1 MKFLLYGGKGW
12 IGNQIYDLLNK
23 LGHEVII
30 GTSRIDNYDDTL
42 NEIININPHRVIC
55 TTGRTSGGKFN
66 NIDYLEDLNVL
77 PINLRDNLV
86 GPINLARI
94 TNYCGIHMVYLGTG
108 CIYHYDDEHKMP
120 NKLDLLS
127 VNGFKGFKG
136 FKGFNGFK
144 GFTEDDLPNFTGSQY
159 SSVKGVTDQLIRQ
172 YNNVLNARIRM
183 PISSDL
189 HPRNYISK
197 ILSYKNI
204 IDIPNSMTILDDMLP
219 ILIDMSINKTIGS
232 INLVN
237 PGVIS
242 PVDILNLIKNK
253 YFNSVEFNI
262 IPLDKLPTIGKR
274 SNNYLDTTLLE
285 KLYPNIK
292 SINESIIN
300 VINLIKFN

>member
-12 IGNQIYDLLNK
+12 IGSQIYDLLNK

-42 NEIININPHRVIC
+42 NEITNINPHRVIC

-94 TNYCGIHMVYLGTG
+94 TNYYGIHMVYLGTG
-108 CIYHYDDEHKMP
+108 CIYHYDDVHQMP

-127 VNGFKGFKG
+127 VNGFKGF
-136 FKGFNGFK
+136 
-144 GFTEDDLPNFTGSQY
+144 TENDLPNFTGSQY

-242 PVDILNLIKNK
+242 PVDILKLIKN
-253 YFNSVEFNI
+253 NSNSNELNFNI

-285 KLYPNIK
+285 KMYPNIK
-292 SINESIIN
+292 PINESIIN
-300 VINLIKFN
+300 VTNLINLHFN

>member
-12 IGNQIYDLLNK
+12 IGSQIYDLLNK
-23 LGHEVII
+23 LGHEVIV

-42 NEIININPHRVIC
+42 NEITSINPDRVIC
-55 TTGRTSGGKFN
+55 TTGRTSGGNFN

-86 GPINLARI
+86 GPMTLARI
-94 TNYCGIHMVYLGTG
+94 TNYYGIHMVYLGTG
-108 CIYHYDDEHKMP
+108 CIYHYDDVHQMP
-120 NKLDLLS
+120 NLDILS
-127 VNGFKGFKG
+127 VKSSSV
-136 FKGFNGFK
+136 K

-189 HPRNYISK
+189 HPRNYITK
-197 ILSYKNI
+197 ISSYKNI

-219 ILIDMSINKTIGS
+219 ILIDMSINKTTGS

-242 PVDILNLIKNK
+242 PVDILKLIKNK
-253 YFNSVEFNI
+253 SIEFNI
-262 IPLDKLPTIGKR
+262 ISLDKLPTIGKR
-274 SNNYLDTTLLE
+274 SNNYLETTLLE
-285 KLYPNIK
+285 KMYPNIK
-292 SINESIIN
+292 NINESIIN
-300 VINLIKFN
+300 VTNLINVANLN

>member
-1 MKFLLYGGKGW
+1 MKFLLYGGNGW
-12 IGNQIYDLLNK
+12 IGSQIYDLLNK

-30 GTSRIDNYDDTL
+30 GISRIDNYNDTL
-42 NEIININPHRVIC
+42 NEIGSINPDRVIC

-94 TNYCGIHMVYLGTG
+94 TNYYNIHMVYLGTG
-108 CIYHYDDEHKMP
+108 CIYHYDDVHQMP

-127 VNGFKGFKG
+127 I
-136 FKGFNGFK
+136 K
-144 GFTEDDLPNFTGSQY
+144 GFTENDLPNFTGSQY

-242 PVDILNLIKNK
+242 PVDILNLIKNNS
-253 YFNSVEFNI
+253 NSVEFNI

-285 KLYPNIK
+285 KMYPNIK
-292 SINESIIN
+292 PINESIIN
-300 VINLIKFN
+300 VTNLIKILIN

>member
-12 IGNQIYDLLNK
+12 IGSQIYDLLNK
-23 LGHEVII
+23 LGHEVIV

-42 NEIININPHRVIC
+42 NEITSINPDRVIC
-55 TTGRTSGGKFN
+55 TTGRTSGGNFN

-86 GPINLARI
+86 GPMTLARI
-94 TNYCGIHMVYLGTG
+94 TNYYGIHMVYLGTG
-108 CIYHYDDEHKMP
+108 CIYHYDDVHQMP
-120 NKLDLLS
+120 NLDILS
-127 VNGFKGFKG
+127 VKSSSV
-136 FKGFNGFK
+136 K

-189 HPRNYISK
+189 HPRNYITK
-197 ILSYKNI
+197 ISSYKNI

-219 ILIDMSINKTIGS
+219 ILIDMSINKTTGS

-242 PVDILNLIKNK
+242 PVDILKLIKNK
-253 YFNSVEFNI
+253 SIEFNI

-274 SNNYLDTTLLE
+274 SNNYLETTLLE
-285 KLYPNIK
+285 KMYPNIK
-292 SINESIIN
+292 NINESIIN
-300 VINLIKFN
+300 VTNLINVANLN

>member
-12 IGNQIYDLLNK
+12 IGSQIYDLLNK
-23 LGHEVII
+23 LGHEVIV

-42 NEIININPHRVIC
+42 NEITSINPDRVIC
-55 TTGRTSGGKFN
+55 TTGRTSGGNFN

-86 GPINLARI
+86 GPMTLARI
-94 TNYCGIHMVYLGTG
+94 TNYYGIHMVYLGTG
-108 CIYHYDDEHKMP
+108 CIYHYDDVHQMP
-120 NKLDLLS
+120 DLDILS
-127 VNGFKGFKG
+127 VKSSSV
-136 FKGFNGFK
+136 K

-172 YNNVLNARIRM
+172 YYNVLNARIRM

-189 HPRNYISK
+189 HPRNYITK

-219 ILIDMSINKTIGS
+219 ILIDMSINKTTGS

-242 PVDILNLIKNK
+242 PVDILKLIKNK
-253 YFNSVEFNI
+253 SIEFNI

-274 SNNYLDTTLLE
+274 SNNYLETTLLE
-285 KLYPNIK
+285 KMYPNIK
-292 SINESIIN
+292 NINESIIN
-300 VINLIKFN
+300 VTNLINVANLN

>member
-12 IGNQIYDLLNK
+12 IGSQIYDLLNK

-42 NEIININPHRVIC
+42 NEITNINPHRVIC

-77 PINLRDNLV
+77 PINLRDNLI

-94 TNYCGIHMVYLGTG
+94 TNYYGIHMVYLGTG
-108 CIYHYDDEHKMP
+108 CIYHYDDVHQMP

-127 VNGFKGFKG
+127 VNGFKGF
-136 FKGFNGFK
+136 
-144 GFTEDDLPNFTGSQY
+144 TENDLPNFTGSQY

-242 PVDILNLIKNK
+242 PVDILKLIKN
-253 YFNSVEFNI
+253 NSNSNELNFNI

-285 KLYPNIK
+285 KMYPNIK
-292 SINESIIN
+292 PINESIIN
-300 VINLIKFN
+300 VTNLINLHFN

>member
-12 IGNQIYDLLNK
+12 IGSQIYDLLNK

-30 GTSRIDNYDDTL
+30 GSSRIDNYDDTL

-86 GPINLARI
+86 GPINLAKI
-94 TNYCGIHMVYLGTG
+94 TNYCNIHMIYLGTG
-108 CIYHYDDEHKMP
+108 CIYHYDDVHQMP
-120 NKLDLLS
+120 NKLDILS
-127 VNGFKGFKG
+127 VK
-136 FKGFNGFK
+136 GFK
-144 GFTEDDLPNFTGSQY
+144 GFTENDLPNFTGSQY

-172 YNNVLNARIRM
+172 YSNVLNARIRM

-189 HPRNYISK
+189 HPRNYITK

-204 IDIPNSMTILDDMLP
+204 IDIPNSMTILEDMLP
-219 ILIDMSINKTIGS
+219 ILIEMSINKKTGS
-232 INLVN
+232 VNLVN

-242 PVDILNLIKNK
+242 PVDILNIIKSK
-253 YFNSVEFNI
+253 SNSVEFNI
-262 IPLDKLPTIGKR
+262 IPLDKLPTVGKR
-274 SNNYLDTTLLE
+274 SNNYLDTSLLE
-285 KLYPNIK
+285 SICKEYNIK
-292 SINESIIN
+292 LNDINTSIIN
-300 VINLIKFN
+300 VINKIKM